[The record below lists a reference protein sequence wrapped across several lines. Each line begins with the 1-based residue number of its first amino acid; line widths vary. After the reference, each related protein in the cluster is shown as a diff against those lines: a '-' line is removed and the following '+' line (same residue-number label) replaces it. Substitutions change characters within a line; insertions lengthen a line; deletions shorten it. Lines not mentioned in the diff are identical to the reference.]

1 MATEVTAPIL
11 GRVLNFLV
19 EVGDAVE
26 EDEPL
31 LTLEA
36 LKMEIP
42 VPAPVD
48 GTVEQ
53 FCVEQGQSVES
64 GAILAII
71 RARTRRFD
79 LHGLRDEVRL
89 LLALYA
95 ERTGNSRWMDS
106 HCSRA

>member
-71 RARTRRFD
+71 Q
-79 LHGLRDEVRL
+79 E
-89 LLALYA
+89 
-95 ERTGNSRWMDS
+95 
-106 HCSRA
+106 

>member
-11 GRVLNFLV
+11 GRVINFLV

-36 LKMEIP
+36 LKMEVP
-42 VPAPVD
+42 VASPVD

-53 FCVEQGQSVES
+53 LCVERGQSVES
-64 GAILAII
+64 GTILAII
-71 RARTRRFD
+71 Q
-79 LHGLRDEVRL
+79 E
-89 LLALYA
+89 
-95 ERTGNSRWMDS
+95 
-106 HCSRA
+106 

>member
-1 MATEVTAPIL
+1 MATEVIAPMV
-11 GRVLNFLV
+11 GKVLSFLV

-36 LKMEIP
+36 LKMEVP
-42 VPAPVD
+42 VASPVD

-64 GAILAII
+64 D
-71 RARTRRFD
+71 T
-79 LHGLRDEVRL
+79 V
-89 LLALYA
+89 LALIQ
-95 ERTGNSRWMDS
+95 E
-106 HCSRA
+106 